1 MDKGAL
7 MAVPADEVKYL
18 QVLIISD
25 AHSQHFKY
33 LYLKLFSIPA
43 SCRLANGKFILR
55 LWASA
60 LLRAGPSVCVLGPQ
74 VPGAYQSLTRGW

>member
-7 MAVPADEVKYL
+7 MAVPADGVNYL

-43 SCRLANGKFILR
+43 LNCTTSCRLANGKLILR

-60 LLRAGPSVCVLGPQ
+60 LLRAGPSVCVLGPE
-74 VPGAYQSLTRGW
+74 VP